1 MLREEIERAGFT
13 QGQFA
18 SEIGIKRPLVNKIVN
33 GAILPNVATAQKM
46 CNTLKRPILSLFD
59 EKDIN
64 LYDCGAEFASCPCLQ
79 AEKAIHGKRVEKR
92 TNKKLTVRLSDYAV
106 KAFAPDVLAASGFR
120 SQTEL
125 IHAVARWLMEKYESK
140 EGVE

>member
-18 SEIGIKRPLVNKIVN
+18 SEIGIERPLINKIVV
-33 GAILPNVATAQKM
+33 GAILPNVSTAQKM
-46 CNTLKRPILSLFD
+46 CKTLKRPILSLFD

-64 LYDCGAEFASCPCLQ
+64 LSGCGAEFASCPCIQ
-79 AEKAIHGKRVEKR
+79 AERAVHGKQVEKR
-92 TNKKLTVRLSDYAV
+92 TNKKITVRLSDYAV
-106 KAFAPDVLAASGFR
+106 RAFTPEVLAASGFR

-125 IHAVARWLMEKYESK
+125 IHAVARWLIEKYENK